1 LRFRTQQRI
10 SMMAVC
16 LRTGIFGRN
25 PVTKGTRVLQRLAHT
40 DVIKEYPDFDHY
52 RRSSTLDPTRPTE
65 ESEAI
70 RKVSTY
76 STYAVGGVI
85 ALYCA
90 KKVARTIVLY
100 KGPPASMYAMEV
112 ASVNLGSIPEGKSS
126 TVLWQGKPVFVKHR
140 TKEEIDRER
149 AVDLKQLRDPQ
160 HDDQRIKRPEWL
172 IVIATCTHLG
182 CVPIAGKGNFGG
194 YYCPCHGSHY
204 DGSGRVRQGPAP
216 LNLEL
221 PPYYFPDDN
230 SLVIGKEG

>member
-1 LRFRTQQRI
+1 
-10 SMMAVC
+10 MAVC
-16 LRTGIFGRN
+16 LRTGSLCGN
-25 PVTKGTRVLQRLAHT
+25 GLSKTVRVLARLSHT
-40 DVIKEYPDFDHY
+40 DVIHEYPNFDHY
-52 RRSSTLDPTRPTE
+52 RRKSTKDPTTPTE

-70 RKVSTY
+70 RKVGTY

-90 KKVARTIVLY
+90 KKAAQTLVLY
-100 KGPPASMYAMEV
+100 KGPPATMYALETT
-112 ASVNLGSIPEGKSS
+112 SVNLAGIPEGKSS
-126 TVLWQGKPVFVKHR
+126 TVLWQGKPCFVKHR
-140 TKEEIDRER
+140 TQEEINKER

-160 HDDQRIKRPEWL
+160 HDDERIKRPEWL
-172 IVIATCTHLG
+172 ILIATCTHLG

-204 DGSGRVRQGPAP
+204 DGAGRVRAGPAP

>member
-1 LRFRTQQRI
+1 
-10 SMMAVC
+10 MAVC
-16 LRTGIFGRN
+16 LRTGLMGGN
-25 PVTKGTRVLQRLAHT
+25 GLTKTLRVSARLSHT
-40 DVIKEYPDFDHY
+40 DVIKDFPNFDHY
-52 RRSSTLDPTRPTE
+52 RRNSTKDPTKATAETE
-65 ESEAI
+65 GL
-70 RKVSTY
+70 RKVSSY
-76 STYAVGGVI
+76 SSFAVGGVI

-90 KKVARTIVLY
+90 KKAAQTIVLY
-100 KGPPASMYAMEV
+100 KGPPATMYAMETT
-112 ASVNLGSIPEGKSS
+112 SVNLGQIPEGKSS

-140 TKEEIDRER
+140 TQEEINKER

-160 HDDQRIKRPEWL
+160 DDDSRIKRPEWL

-221 PPYYFPDDN
+221 PPYFFPDDN
-230 SLVIGKEG
+230 TLLIGKES